1 MHINQKEL
9 FIQVKFGL
17 NQLVSMEPDISVPT
31 IIIGHVAKHCKHVF
45 SSPGEN
51 NNIEVVYNQTETYS
65 QQKNTDIL
73 FILFYFYLFI
83 YFYFYYFY
91 LFSFIFFIFLFIYL
105 FIYLFCTNQY
115 REIQK

>member
-1 MHINQKEL
+1 MHINKKEL

-51 NNIEVVYNQTETYS
+51 NNIEVVYNQKETYS
-65 QQKNTDIL
+65 QQKTTDIL
-73 FILFYFYLFI
+73 FIFLFLFI
-83 YFYFYYFY
+83 YLFYFYYFY
-91 LFSFIFFIFLFIYL
+91 LLYFFFFFFFFFYL
-105 FIYLFCTNQY
+105 FIFV
-115 REIQK
+115 